1 MNYLQLPDHTYKAKM
16 SGLEL
21 LIYADVWT
29 MQQIGKPYWK
39 SNATIAK
46 QFKSRRTSVLRSIAK
61 LESMGYLHRVEKG
74 DSSRFLEALIPDSG
88 SLQTETG
95 LRAETSLQMESGSLQ
110 TETGVVSKTHASS
123 LQMETQVE
131 NKREEEKKRKE
142 RRAKPRDFDEVM
154 RFFDKL
160 GEPELSTRF
169 FNHWEMRGW
178 KIDTARRVQDWM
190 AAARKFIED
199 EQRFRD
205 ERGDIRRAVKREKQR
220 SKGTVDWEDDLRAD
234 VAKYWYN
241 ESGDEDSTN

>member
-1 MNYLQLPDHTYKAKM
+1 VNYLQLPDHTYKAKM

-39 SNATIAK
+39 SNGTIGR
-46 QFKSRRTSVLRSIAK
+46 QFDHDRRSVIRAVRR
-61 LESMGYLHRVEKG
+61 LEMRGYLISRQGENG
-74 DSSRFLEALIPDSG
+74 RFLEALIPDAGSDPNATGDSAVTSDPNGRSG
-88 SLQTETG
+88 DPNATPLVT
-95 LRAETSLQMESGSLQ
+95 QM
-110 TETGVVSKTHASS
+110 VASS
-123 LQMETQVE
+123 DPNATQVE

-241 ESGDEDSTN
+241 ESGNEDSAN